1 MVTQKLFKNAVP
13 TIFRLPT
20 GPTEDSAVLDLDL
33 SSQVLFGD
41 SAVLDLDRSSRMTV
55 IIWLFPLLGHSSR
68 SITAAHHGKKNQ
80 RCIKVNT
87 SVQVFQT
94 GYCTFLCSIENT
106 RQGRLDAVMRQ
117 TFSNCQAY
125 VKSWDNCLKFFYVTS
140 RWLQAVIKKRRNQM
154 ESLWDR
160 VPVWSYPEI

>member
-68 SITAAHHGKKNQ
+68 SITAAHHGKKKS
-80 RCIKVNT
+80 KVYQSEHVSPGLPDRVLHLSLQHREHPTRPVGCRNAANILELP
-87 SVQVFQT
+87 SVCQVLRQLSQI
-94 GYCTFLCSIENT
+94 FLCH
-106 RQGRLDAVMRQ
+106 L
-117 TFSNCQAY
+117 
-125 VKSWDNCLKFFYVTS
+125 
-140 RWLQAVIKKRRNQM
+140 
-154 ESLWDR
+154 
-160 VPVWSYPEI
+160 